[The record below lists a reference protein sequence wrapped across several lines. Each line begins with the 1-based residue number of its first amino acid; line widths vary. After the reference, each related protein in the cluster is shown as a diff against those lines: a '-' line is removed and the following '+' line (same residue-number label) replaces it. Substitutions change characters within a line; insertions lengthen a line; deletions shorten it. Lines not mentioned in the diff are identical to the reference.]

1 MTTLP
6 DMPPHAR
13 ACWEPEPA
21 AVLSMAEHYILA
33 LLARQ
38 PFACGVLLG
47 RTDVVGLA

>member
-13 ACWEPEPA
+13 TGPA
-21 AVLSMAEHYILA
+21 AVLSMAEYYVLA